1 MQVRALVTEFRKAG
15 LQPDSAVRIA
25 RILGNSM
32 QEMRRGP
39 ATTDTTPRSMRQ
51 VTPDKRQ
58 HQLTN
63 LDFQEGDPDYRQ
75 TRLQATEEKVQP
87 TQASTVQTEQS
98 PQETSSPFNVSGG
111 NYVEAKSGGGSVGL
125 GLRVTRTGPFLTQ
138 NGEANALVGT
148 HLRTEAEC
156 GAEGLIRFFIEKR
169 GEEHIFK
176 LQFSI
181 DQLKTIINDA
191 IYEALGYA
199 PNNPNDPTI
208 PTPPPLDETFVGVE
222 LTNEGLC
229 FIRRNDTRVCIPIEE
244 C

>member
-1 MQVRALVTEFRKAG
+1 MQFRALVTEFRKAG

-39 ATTDTTPRSMRQ
+39 ATTDTTPRNMRQ
-51 VTPDKRQ
+51 VSSDTRQ

-63 LDFQEGDPDYRQ
+63 LDFKEGDPDYRQ

-125 GLRVTRTGPFLTQ
+125 GLRVNGSGPFLTQ

-148 HLRTEAEC
+148 HLRAEAEC
-156 GAEGLIRFFIEKR
+156 GAEGLIRFFIEQR

-181 DQLKTIINDA
+181 DKLKALINEA
-191 IYEALGYA
+191 IDDALGNPTDD
-199 PNNPNDPTI
+199 PNNPTI
-208 PTPPPLDETFVGVE
+208 PGVPPIDETLTEVE
-222 LTNEGLC
+222 LTDDGLC
-229 FIRRNDTRVCIPIEE
+229 FVKRNGTRVCIPIEE

>member
-1 MQVRALVTEFRKAG
+1 MQFRALVTEFRKAG

-63 LDFQEGDPDYRQ
+63 LDFKEGDPDHRK

-98 PQETSSPFNVSGG
+98 PQETSSPFHIAGG
-111 NYVEAKSGGGSVGL
+111 NYVETKSGGGAVGV
-125 GLRVTRTGPFLTQ
+125 GLRVNGTGQFLTQ
-138 NGEANALVGT
+138 NGEANALAGSS
-148 HLRTEAEC
+148 LRAEAEC
-156 GAEGLIRFFIEKR
+156 GREGLIRFFIEER
-169 GEEHIFK
+169 AEEHIFK

-181 DQLKTIINDA
+181 VALQAIIYETIF
-191 IYEALGYA
+191 EALGMQPTD
-199 PNNPNDPTI
+199 PNNPTI
-208 PTPPPLDETFVGVE
+208 PTPPPLDDTFVSVE
-222 LTNEGLC
+222 LTNQGLC
-229 FIRRNDTRVCIPIEE
+229 FIRRNNTRVCIPIEE